1 MSSSLSTAVSGLT
14 AYNQLIA
21 LISNNLANSGTTA
34 YKSSSVSF
42 IDLLNQSLSASAAVT
57 TGSGVSVSSI
67 TTDWTQGSLQ
77 TTSSS
82 TDLAINGSG
91 FFVVRDTDGTG
102 STYYTRNGEFDFNED
117 GVLVSADGLYVQGY
131 AVDDDGNLGAL
142 GSIEISYEST
152 TPVATSEIST
162 SVSLNSDLASGA
174 SFSTTVTVYDSLGNE
189 IPITITYT
197 KSSTVNEW
205 TWTAGIDDDYGT
217 LDGDNSGTFNFDTD
231 GVLEDGTADPVFT
244 LTLTNGATSGQE
256 ITWDIYD
263 TDGTSNGN
271 LVQYS
276 GDCVLNDEEADG
288 SPSVSLSDISV
299 DEDGYVIGS
308 YSDGTT
314 KKMYQV
320 ALSNFDNY
328 EGLKDVGNSL
338 FEATFAS
345 GAAVLGVANTG
356 SFGSISSESLE
367 LSNTDTTSQLADLIS
382 AQRAY
387 QACARVFSVSDEI
400 TETTVNLK

>member
-67 TTDWTQGSLQ
+67 TTDWSQGSLQ
-77 TTSSS
+77 TTSTA
-82 TDLAINGSG
+82 TDMAINGSG
-91 FFVVRDTDGTG
+91 FFVIRDTEGTG
-102 STYYTRNGEFDFNED
+102 STYYTRNGEFDFNEE
-117 GVLVSADGLYVQGY
+117 GVLVTADGLFVQGY
-131 AVDDDGNLGAL
+131 SVNGDGNLGAL
-142 GSIEISYEST
+142 GSIEVSYEST
-152 TPVATSEIST
+152 TPVATTEIST
-162 SVSLNSDLASGA
+162 NVSLNSDLASGA
-174 SFSTTVTVYDSLGNE
+174 SFSTTLTVYDSLGNE
-189 IPITITYT
+189 IPVTITYT

-205 TWTAGIDDDYGT
+205 TWEASIDDDYGS
-217 LDGDNSGTFNFDTD
+217 LSGGSGTFDFDTD
-231 GVLEDGTADPVFT
+231 GALVDGTADPVFT

-256 ITWDIYD
+256 ITWDIYND
-263 TDGTSNGN
+263 DGTTNGS

-276 GDCVLNDEEADG
+276 GDCVLNDENADG
-288 SPSVSLSDISV
+288 SPSVALSDISI
-299 DEDGYVIGS
+299 DEDGFVIGA

-314 KKMYQV
+314 KKLYQV
-320 ALSNFDNY
+320 ALANFDSY
-328 EGLKDVGNSL
+328 EGLQDCGNSL
-338 FEATFAS
+338 YEATISS
-345 GAAVLGVANTG
+345 GPAVLGVANTG
-356 SFGSISSESLE
+356 MFGSISSESLE
-367 LSNTDTTSQLADLIS
+367 LSNTDTTSQLADLIT